1 MKQDEAVIQKSIL
14 TYLEHLSRY
23 YRIYFF
29 RSAAGAILTDTGR
42 YFKTGRAGTPDI
54 TCCWQG
60 KYIGLEVKTSKG
72 RQTPTQRQAQV
83 EIETAGGHYYI
94 VRGIE
99 DVERI
104 FKQEEKKW

>member
-1 MKQDEAVIQKSIL
+1 MKQNEAVIQKSIMA
-14 TYLEHLSRY
+14 YLEHLSRY
-23 YRIYFF
+23 RRIYYF
-29 RSAAGAILTDTGR
+29 RSAAGAVLTATGR

-72 RQTPTQRQAQV
+72 RQTTGQRQAQI
-83 EIETAGGHYYI
+83 EIEAAGGEYYI
-94 VRGIE
+94 VRSIE

-104 FKQEEKKW
+104 FKQGKS